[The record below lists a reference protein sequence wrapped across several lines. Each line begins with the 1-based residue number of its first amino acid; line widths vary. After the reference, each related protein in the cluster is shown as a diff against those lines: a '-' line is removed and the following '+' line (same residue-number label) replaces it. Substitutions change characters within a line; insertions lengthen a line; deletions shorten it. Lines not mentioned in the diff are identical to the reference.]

1 MLYLF
6 AEKLHKEDFLGRAN
20 VRKSLNPSMGSQI
33 VDLENDKTNFA
44 SLLTKKYNHIGFII
58 NLKAVFLLFNQ
69 KLQYCLEKYEKTFYL
84 QII

>member
-44 SLLTKKYNHIGFII
+44 SLLT
-58 NLKAVFLLFNQ
+58 
-69 KLQYCLEKYEKTFYL
+69 
-84 QII
+84 